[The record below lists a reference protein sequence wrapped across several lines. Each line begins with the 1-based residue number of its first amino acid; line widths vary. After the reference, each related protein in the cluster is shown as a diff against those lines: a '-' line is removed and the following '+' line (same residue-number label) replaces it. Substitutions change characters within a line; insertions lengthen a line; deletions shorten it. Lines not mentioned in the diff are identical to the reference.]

1 MKIKV
6 WENERRYLNIAV
18 YIESMIKNN
27 EIIEIISFTIT
38 ETERYGFNSIL
49 IYK

>member
-6 WENERRYLNIAV
+6 WENERRYLSIAIN
-18 YIESMIKNN
+18 IESMIKNN
-27 EIIEIISFTIT
+27 EIIDIISLNIT
-38 ETERYGFNSIL
+38 ETERYGFNVIL